1 MRHYEIVFLVHP
13 DQSEQVPFAVVTN
26 IGRVLDWLGEYGV
39 QRIGTSDKADSL
51 LYEADMAGPAV
62 IVMGQEEK
70 GLSKRVMSRCDLL
83 CRLPMAGSVS
93 SLNVSV
99 ATAVCLFEAVRQ
111 RSVGS
116 PDSPAAD

>member
-1 MRHYEIVFLVHP
+1 MHAVSKVAAGAA
-13 DQSEQVPFAVVTN
+13 EQVPFAVVTN

-51 LYEADMAGPAV
+51 LYEVDMSGATV
-62 IVMGQEEK
+62 IVMGREET
-70 GLSKRVMSRCDLL
+70 GLSKRVMSRCDRL

-111 RSVGS
+111 RSDCPVEG
-116 PDSPAAD
+116 PAAD